1 MNENARTR
9 YSPLAMLLHWAIA
22 ILVIINWRAAEAA
35 EHASKA
41 DGEKI
46 MGNHFAFGVII
57 LVLAIAHLI
66 VRFTSPRP
74 PLARHLKPWEAVLAK
89 VTHALLGLLVI
100 LLPLM
105 GWTAMSFYGQS
116 ISVFG
121 AFSLPPLPL
130 SPDKDMAK
138 AIFEAH
144 GVVGA
149 ILVYLMFLHIAGT
162 LKHTLLDRDG
172 NLFRMLPFGTPKA

>member
-1 MNENARTR
+1 MNEKSTK
-9 YSPLAMLLHWAIA
+9 YTFLAMILHWLIA
-22 ILVIINWRAAEAA
+22 ILVIVNWRATEAA

-57 LVLAIAHLI
+57 LVLALAHLV
-66 VRFTSPRP
+66 VRFTSSRP
-74 PLARHLKPWEAVLAK
+74 PLASTLKPWEAMLAR
-89 VTHALLGLLVI
+89 VTHVLLGLLVI

-105 GWTAMSFYGQS
+105 GWTAMSLYGQP
-116 ISVFG
+116 IDVFSVFT
-121 AFSLPPLPL
+121 LPALPL

-138 AIFEAH
+138 SIFEAH
-144 GVVGA
+144 GVVGS

-172 NLFRMLPFGTPKA
+172 NLFRMLPFGKAKG